1 MLHKYLNSKMI
12 VLASASPRRKHIFDM
27 VGIKALQKPADVDET
42 IHTTNPRKLVLDH
55 ATKKAKAVSD
65 VLDPDCLVVGSDT
78 IVYHDGKILGK
89 PEDVQTASEYL
100 RKLSGNSHSVY
111 TGVCIL
117 YRNGVYR
124 DYARTKVK
132 FRDLTEKEISDY
144 IMTHEPFDKA
154 GAYGIQGFG
163 GQFID
168 SISGCY
174 FNVMGFPISLFY
186 KMIRDILGK
195 SKG

>member
-1 MLHKYLNSKMI
+1 MLHKYLKRKKI

-27 VGIKALQKPADVDET
+27 VGIKSLQKPADVDET

-55 ATKKAKAVSD
+55 ASAKARAIGD
-65 VLDPDCLVVGSDT
+65 MLDQDCLVVGSDT

-89 PEDVQTASEYL
+89 PEDVQSAQEYL
-100 RKLSGNSHSVY
+100 QKLSGDSHSVY
-111 TGVCIL
+111 TGVCII
-117 YRNGVYR
+117 YRNREYK

-132 FRDLTEKEISDY
+132 FQVLSDKEISDY

-163 GQFID
+163 GQFIE

-186 KMIRDILGK
+186 KMIKDIFDK
-195 SKG
+195 NE